1 MQCVHWYARPCCT
14 VAALLLCC
22 AVLCCAVLCCATSL
36 VLSGAAERFKS
47 IVAGRQPIEASVG
60 PGATSNGQSSSGRNK
75 RQAAGSFRD
84 HSQQSVTAQ
93 GVLINNLPAESAE
106 GSSLPAKLNSLPQH
120 AQQDTVIN
128 FTLDSTEFAR
138 GQGGLNTQH
147 AQHASAPQHAER
159 RQRSQRA
166 ESSTHAGFT
175 TTVSMTARCRH
186 QSPESCNSNSG
197 TVSQYCATVHHSE
210 TKSSLSVHAS
220 LSPRKLSK
228 AAKHGRQ
235 GQVPKQSV
243 LLIDQH
249 DCPPAQL
256 QLQELPTH
264 ASPAAAPFP
273 LGTSADLQESPPITT
288 QSPQPVTS
296 HSVKQPVSNIVSS
309 ESLSKASSIVAV
321 QQAVSRSSSTVGAE
335 ANSLQASQVPQL
347 PKVAGPTQPQQ
358 QAQAD
363 SCSTPAQP
371 AKRPEPVSSESTA
384 GNNRQASPQAAADR
398 EHFESKPSLP
408 AVLREASSET
418 VLTSASQ
425 IRARHDG
432 RLGSAQQ
439 AAPQAQLVTLTR
451 SDSRSSARCEG
462 QAESS
467 ASQPQLASLPRSDSA
482 SSARRKLHTDSSAPQ
497 LQAAVVPH
505 SDSASNARH
514 GMPVRTSAPQLQLAA
529 LSGSDS
535 TSSARRVN
543 PTAPQSQL
551 AAVSGSDGASSARH
565 SMHNMDSCQA
575 QPQLQQQTGPDT
587 SREGGR
593 QQAVASTAGTQP
605 PQLRQEM
612 HSDSKSGLTHI
623 NSQSDLAVQQER
635 SQNGCSSSS
644 RHASSQS
651 SYATQQDA
659 LQPDRRCRHN
669 LIQPSYS
676 AQQEVMQPE
685 YNSYAGAS
693 RAEGL
698 ALLQEQS
705 QLALA
710 TQGSCSDLSREGLE
724 EDNCRLRRA
733 LAAIEQQLGMLRNQ
747 QVT

>member
-1 MQCVHWYARPCCT
+1 M
-14 VAALLLCC
+14 
-22 AVLCCAVLCCATSL
+22 
-36 VLSGAAERFKS
+36 LSGAAERFKS
-47 IVAGRQPIEASVG
+47 IDAGRQPIEVSVG
-60 PGATSNGQSSSGRNK
+60 PGATSHGQSSSGK
-75 RQAAGSFRD
+75 KKSQAAGSFTD

-93 GVLINNLPAESAE
+93 GVLINSLPAESAHKSSE
-106 GSSLPAKLNSLPQH
+106 GSSLPSKFKSLPQH
-120 AQQDTVIN
+120 AQQNTVID

-138 GQGGLNTQH
+138 GPGGLQTQH

-166 ESSTHAGFT
+166 ELSTHAGFT
-175 TTVSMTARCRH
+175 TTVSMTARCMH
-186 QSPESCNSNSG
+186 HSPESCNSNSG
-197 TVSQYCATVHHSE
+197 TVSQCCATVHHSE

-249 DCPPAQL
+249 DCPPVQL

-264 ASPAAAPFP
+264 VSPAAAPFP

-347 PKVAGPTQPQQ
+347 PKGAGPTLPQQ

-363 SCSTPAQP
+363 SCSTPA
-371 AKRPEPVSSESTA
+371 KWPEPVNSESTA
-384 GNNRQASPQAAADR
+384 GNTRQASPQAAAGR
-398 EHFESKPSLP
+398 EHVESKPSLP
-408 AVLREASSET
+408 AVLRKASSET
-418 VLTSASQ
+418 MLTSASQ
-425 IRARHDG
+425 IRAMHDG
-432 RLGSAQQ
+432 RQGSAQH

-451 SDSRSSARCEG
+451 SDGRSSARCEG

-482 SSARRKLHTDSSAPQ
+482 SSDRRKLHTDSSAPQ

-505 SDSASNARH
+505 GDSASNARH
-514 GMPVRTSAPQLQLAA
+514 GTPVRSSAPQLQLAA
-529 LSGSDS
+529 VSGSDS
-535 TSSARRVN
+535 TSSARRVH

-587 SREGGR
+587 SREGSR
-593 QQAVASTAGTQP
+593 QQAAASTAGTQP
-605 PQLRQEM
+605 PQLQQEM
-612 HSDSKSGLTHI
+612 HSDSRSGLTHI

-644 RHASSQS
+644 RHASPQS

-669 LIQPSYS
+669 LIQASYR
-676 AQQEVMQPE
+676 AQQEVIQPE

-710 TQGSCSDLSREGLE
+710 TQGSCSELSREGLE